1 MTPEEMTPEPCDEI
15 RHLDDA
21 TRWTQATGVRSGLPV
36 RQLLVV
42 YAGLWALLDLV
53 ALLPQ
58 SNPSFSSNWG
68 VVASVF
74 IQCLLVWR
82 LSLGSAVAWGFGL
95 FMALGS
101 VVSLALMDA
110 TRIGVSESLFV
121 VLCLAQAGVLLTPA
135 VRHLVRSQ
143 HKTPPAAA

>member
-1 MTPEEMTPEPCDEI
+1 MP
-15 RHLDDA
+15 L
-21 TRWTQATGVRSGLPV
+21 

-82 LSLGSAVAWGFGL
+82 LSLGSTVAWRFGL

-110 TRIGVSESLFV
+110 TPIGVSESLFV
-121 VLCLAQAGVLLTPA
+121 VLSLAQAGVLLTPA

>member
-1 MTPEEMTPEPCDEI
+1 M
-15 RHLDDA
+15 
-21 TRWTQATGVRSGLPV
+21 RSGLPV
-36 RQLLVV
+36 RRILIV

-53 ALLPQ
+53 ALLPD

-68 VVASVF
+68 VVGSVF

-101 VVSLALMDA
+101 VVSVALIDP
-110 TRIGVSESLFV
+110 TTIGVSESLFA
-121 VLCLAQAGVLLTPA
+121 VLCLAQAGVLLTPT
-135 VRHLVRSQ
+135 VRRPVRSQ
-143 HKTPPAAA
+143 RQSPPAAA